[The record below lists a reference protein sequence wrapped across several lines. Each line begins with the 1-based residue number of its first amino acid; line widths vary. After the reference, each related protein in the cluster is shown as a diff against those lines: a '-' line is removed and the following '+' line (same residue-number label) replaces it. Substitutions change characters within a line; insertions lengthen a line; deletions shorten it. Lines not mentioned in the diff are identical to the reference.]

1 MTFSGS
7 NSAGSFLGLE
17 PLEPLPGHA
26 SPSHTRP
33 SLKLAVP
40 LDRSPALWRPLP
52 QSHSPVLAE
61 GGASASPE
69 HPLLSGSGGSCL
81 RSLGPFPS
89 SSPPPWSMSLQL

>member
-1 MTFSGS
+1 MTFSGP
-7 NSAGSFLGLE
+7 NNAGSFLGLE

-33 SLKLAVP
+33 SLKLAVA

-52 QSHSPVLAE
+52 QAHSPVLGE
-61 GGASASPE
+61 GGAS
-69 HPLLSGSGGSCL
+69 GSHRTAPAGGPVGSCL

-89 SSPPPWSMSLQL
+89 FSPPPWPMSLQR

>member
-1 MTFSGS
+1 MTFSGPK
-7 NSAGSFLGLE
+7 NAGSFLGLE

-33 SLKLAVP
+33 SLLKLAVA

-52 QSHSPVLAE
+52 QAHSPVLAE
-61 GGASASPE
+61 GGASV
-69 HPLLSGSGGSCL
+69 SGGSCL